1 MAPKITFI
9 GGGSYQWTSKL
20 LIDLVNMPS
29 LVDAEVVIEDID
41 PAPIPRM
48 LELVEHIAKVRGI
61 GLHATGT
68 TDQKAALEGADYVVV
83 CISTGALAEHGSR
96 HRDSRALRDQAVGRR
111 HRRARRHRARALRN
125 IPVMVDIA
133 RDMEQ
138 VCPDAW
144 MLNLTNPMTTL
155 TRSVLRET
163 SINAV
168 GLCHEVTLATF
179 VLSLLLECDM
189 RTMKL
194 EIGGVNHLPI
204 ITKCDV
210 EGKDGLA
217 QLADM
222 LEHEDDVRREPLA
235 FNFAEMMGH
244 EAVSEG
250 GEWTKAQ
257 LLDLNQVKFDIFRR
271 TGALPGAG
279 DRHLVEFFSGFLTEE
294 SGWGRDWGVEL
305 TDMAGRERWQVR
317 HIADF
322 EATLAAPEISRM
334 PSGEMVA
341 GLIDSRMNNKPR
353 DYPVNIANTGQVP
366 DLPDG
371 VVVESM
377 CTVDASGVRGRDRA
391 VLPPV
396 LADTVRRVSLSQEL
410 TVEAAVTGNRDRVVD
425 AMIDRPARGPHRLP
439 GAAAHGRRDDHRDLE
454 VAPTV
459 RVKQWRVGELTVRV
473 YDDVDALAADAAAD
487 AIEVVG
493 RAIDD
498 RGHANVMLATGTS
511 QLVFLRHLVAAAGTT
526 VDWSRV
532 TGFHMDEYVGLPA
545 SHPASFERYM
555 RERVVA
561 HLPFGAFHY
570 VDGDAPDPDAEAAR
584 YAGLLE
590 DESGRPLLPRYRRE
604 RPPGLQ
610 RSTGRRLR
618 RPAPGQGRGA
628 RRPLQAP
635 TGG

>member
-48 LELVEHIAKVRGI
+48 LELVDHIAKVRGI

-83 CISTGALAEHGSR
+83 CISTGALQSM
-96 HRDSRALRDQAVGRR
+96 ALDISIPERYGIKQSVGDTVGPGGIVRS
-111 HRRARRHRARALRN
+111 LRN
-125 IPVMVDIA
+125 IPIMVDIA

-168 GLCHEVTLATF
+168 GLCHEITLTTF

-189 RTMKL
+189 RKMKL

-204 ITKCDV
+204 ITGCEV

-217 QLADM
+217 MLADM
-222 LEHEDDVRREPLA
+222 LEHEDDLRREPLA

-244 EAVSEG
+244 EAISEG

-279 DRHLVEFFSGFLTEE
+279 DRHLVEFFSGFLTED
-294 SGWGRDWGVEL
+294 SHWGRDWGVEL

-341 GLIDSRMNNKPR
+341 GLIDSRMNDKPR
-353 DYPVNIANTGQVP
+353 DYPVNIANTGQCP

-425 AMIDRPARGPHRLP
+425 AMMIDPLA
-439 GAAAHGRRDDHRDLE
+439 GR
-454 VAPTV
+454 
-459 RVKQWRVGELTVRV
+459 
-473 YDDVDALAADAAAD
+473 
-487 AIEVVG
+487 
-493 RAIDD
+493 ID
-498 RGHANVMLATGTS
+498 
-511 QLVFLRHLVAAAGTT
+511 
-526 VDWSRV
+526 
-532 TGFHMDEYVGLPA
+532 Y
-545 SHPASFERYM
+545 
-555 RERVVA
+555 RE
-561 HLPFGAFHY
+561 
-570 VDGDAPDPDAEAAR
+570 
-584 YAGLLE
+584 
-590 DESGRPLLPRYRRE
+590 
-604 RPPGLQ
+604 LQ
-610 RSTGRRLR
+610 RMADEMITATSKWL
-618 RPAPGQGRGA
+618 PQFA
-628 RRPLQAP
+628 
-635 TGG
+635 

>member
-48 LELVEHIAKVRGI
+48 IELVEHIAKVRGI

-83 CISTGALAEHGSR
+83 CISTGALQSMSLDISIPERYGIKQS
-96 HRDSRALRDQAVGRR
+96 VGDTVGPGGIV
-111 HRRARRHRARALRN
+111 RALRN
-125 IPVMVDIA
+125 IPVMVGIA

-189 RTMKL
+189 RKMRL

-204 ITKCDV
+204 ITKCEV

-217 QLADM
+217 MLADM
-222 LEHEDDVRREPLA
+222 LEHEEDVRKEPLA

-257 LLDLNQVKFDIFRR
+257 LLDLNRVKFDIFRR

-279 DRHLVEFFSGFLTEE
+279 DRHLVEFFSGFLTEA
-294 SGWGRDWGVEL
+294 SHWGLDWGVQL
-305 TDMAGRERWQVR
+305 TDMAERERWQGR

-322 EATLAAPEISRM
+322 EETLAATEISRM

-341 GLIDSRMNNKPR
+341 GLIDSRMRDNPR
-353 DYPVNIANTGQVP
+353 DYPVNIANAGQCP

-377 CTVDASGVRGRDRA
+377 CTVDASGVHGRDRA

-410 TVEAAVTGNRDRVVD
+410 TVEAAVSGNRDRVVD
-425 AMIDRPARGPHRLP
+425 AMLVDPLAGRIDYQA
-439 GAAAHGRRDDHRDLE
+439 
-454 VAPTV
+454 
-459 RVKQWRVGELTVRV
+459 
-473 YDDVDALAADAAAD
+473 
-487 AIEVVG
+487 
-493 RAIDD
+493 
-498 RGHANVMLATGTS
+498 
-511 QLVFLRHLVAAAGTT
+511 
-526 VDWSRV
+526 
-532 TGFHMDEYVGLPA
+532 
-545 SHPASFERYM
+545 
-555 RERVVA
+555 
-561 HLPFGAFHY
+561 
-570 VDGDAPDPDAEAAR
+570 
-584 YAGLLE
+584 
-590 DESGRPLLPRYRRE
+590 
-604 RPPGLQ
+604 LQ
-610 RSTGRRLR
+610 RMADDMITATSKWL
-618 RPAPGQGRGA
+618 PQFA
-628 RRPLQAP
+628 
-635 TGG
+635 

>member
-61 GLHATGT
+61 GLRATGT
-68 TDQKAALEGADYVVV
+68 TNQREALEGADYVVV
-83 CISTGALAEHGSR
+83 CISTGALQSM
-96 HRDSRALRDQAVGRR
+96 ALDIAIPESYGIKQSVGDTVGPGGIMRS
-111 HRRARRHRARALRN
+111 LRN

-144 MLNLTNPMTTL
+144 MLNLTNPMTAL

-163 SINAV
+163 SITAV

-189 RTMKL
+189 RKMKL
-194 EIGGVNHLPI
+194 EISGVNHLPI
-204 ITKCDV
+204 ITSCDI

-217 QLADM
+217 MLSRM

-257 LLDLNQVKFDIFRR
+257 LLDLNQVKLDIFRR

-294 SGWGRDWGVEL
+294 SNWGRDWGVEL

-341 GLIDSRMNNKPR
+341 GLIDSRMNDKPR
-353 DYPVNIANTGQVP
+353 DYPVNIANTGQCP
-366 DLPDG
+366 DLPND

-377 CTVDASGVRGRDRA
+377 CTVDASGLRGRDRA
-391 VLPPV
+391 VLPPL

-410 TVEAAVTGNRDRVVD
+410 TVEAAITGNPDRVVD
-425 AMIDRPARGPHRLP
+425 AMMIDPLA
-439 GAAAHGRRDDHRDLE
+439 GRID
-454 VAPTV
+454 
-459 RVKQWRVGELTVRV
+459 
-473 YDDVDALAADAAAD
+473 Y
-487 AIEVVG
+487 
-493 RAIDD
+493 RA
-498 RGHANVMLATGTS
+498 
-511 QLVFLRHLVAAAGTT
+511 
-526 VDWSRV
+526 
-532 TGFHMDEYVGLPA
+532 
-545 SHPASFERYM
+545 
-555 RERVVA
+555 
-561 HLPFGAFHY
+561 
-570 VDGDAPDPDAEAAR
+570 
-584 YAGLLE
+584 
-590 DESGRPLLPRYRRE
+590 
-604 RPPGLQ
+604 
-610 RSTGRRLR
+610 LR
-618 RPAPGQGRGA
+618 RMADDMITATSKWLPQFA
-628 RRPLQAP
+628 
-635 TGG
+635 

>member
-29 LVDAEVVIEDID
+29 LVDCEVVIEDID

-48 LELVEHIAKVRGI
+48 LELVDHIAKVRGI

-83 CISTGALAEHGSR
+83 CISTGALQSMGLDISIPERYGIKQS
-96 HRDSRALRDQAVGRR
+96 VGDTVGPGGI
-111 HRRARRHRARALRN
+111 ARALRN

-168 GLCHEVTLATF
+168 GLCHEITLATF

-189 RTMKL
+189 RKMKL

-204 ITKCDV
+204 ITGCEV
-210 EGKDGLA
+210 EGRDGLA
-217 QLADM
+217 MLADM
-222 LEHEDDVRREPLA
+222 LEREDEVRREPLA

-244 EAVSEG
+244 EAISEG

-257 LLDLNQVKFDIFRR
+257 LLDLNRVKFEIFRR

-294 SGWGRDWGVEL
+294 SHWGLDWGVEL
-305 TDMAGRERWQVR
+305 TTMAGRERWQTR

-341 GLIDSRMNNKPR
+341 GLIDSRMNGKPR
-353 DYPVNIANTGQVP
+353 DYPVNIANNGQCP
-366 DLPDG
+366 DLPND

-377 CTVDASGVRGRDRA
+377 CTVDGSGVRGRDRV

-410 TVEAAVTGNRDRVVD
+410 TVEAAISGSRDRVVD
-425 AMIDRPARGPHRLP
+425 AMLVDPLAGRIDYQA
-439 GAAAHGRRDDHRDLE
+439 
-454 VAPTV
+454 
-459 RVKQWRVGELTVRV
+459 
-473 YDDVDALAADAAAD
+473 
-487 AIEVVG
+487 
-493 RAIDD
+493 
-498 RGHANVMLATGTS
+498 
-511 QLVFLRHLVAAAGTT
+511 
-526 VDWSRV
+526 
-532 TGFHMDEYVGLPA
+532 
-545 SHPASFERYM
+545 
-555 RERVVA
+555 
-561 HLPFGAFHY
+561 
-570 VDGDAPDPDAEAAR
+570 
-584 YAGLLE
+584 
-590 DESGRPLLPRYRRE
+590 
-604 RPPGLQ
+604 LQ
-610 RSTGRRLR
+610 RMADDMITATSKWL
-618 RPAPGQGRGA
+618 PQFA
-628 RRPLQAP
+628 
-635 TGG
+635 

>member
-61 GLHATGT
+61 GLRATGT

-83 CISTGALAEHGSR
+83 CISTGALESM
-96 HRDSRALRDQAVGRR
+96 ALDIAIPERYGIKQSVGDTVGPGGIM
-111 HRRARRHRARALRN
+111 RALRN

-133 RDMEQ
+133 RDMEA
-138 VCPDAW
+138 VCPEAW

-163 SINAV
+163 AIPAI
-168 GLCHEVTLATF
+168 GLCHEIQLATF

-189 RTMKL
+189 RTMRL

-204 ITKCDV
+204 ITACEVD
-210 EGKDGLA
+210 GKDGLA
-217 QLADM
+217 ALAEM
-222 LEHEDDVRREPLA
+222 LEHEDDVRREPIA
-235 FNFAEMMGH
+235 FNFAELVGH
-244 EAVSEG
+244 EEMSKG
-250 GEWTKAQ
+250 GQWTKAQ
-257 LLDLNQVKFDIFRR
+257 LLDLNRVKLEIFKR
-271 TGALPGAG
+271 TGAFPGAG

-294 SGWGRDWGVEL
+294 SGWGREWGVQL
-305 TDMAGRERWQVR
+305 TDMAERDRWQGK

-322 EATLAAPEISRM
+322 EAMLASPEISRM

-341 GLIDSRMNNKPR
+341 GLIDSRLNDKPR
-353 DYPVNIANTGQVP
+353 DYPVNIANAGQVP

-410 TVEAAVTGNRDRVVD
+410 TVEAAVTGNRDCVVD
-425 AMIDRPARGPHRLP
+425 AMMIDPLA
-439 GAAAHGRRDDHRDLE
+439 GR
-454 VAPTV
+454 
-459 RVKQWRVGELTVRV
+459 
-473 YDDVDALAADAAAD
+473 
-487 AIEVVG
+487 
-493 RAIDD
+493 ID
-498 RGHANVMLATGTS
+498 
-511 QLVFLRHLVAAAGTT
+511 
-526 VDWSRV
+526 
-532 TGFHMDEYVGLPA
+532 Y
-545 SHPASFERYM
+545 
-555 RERVVA
+555 RE
-561 HLPFGAFHY
+561 
-570 VDGDAPDPDAEAAR
+570 
-584 YAGLLE
+584 
-590 DESGRPLLPRYRRE
+590 
-604 RPPGLQ
+604 LQ
-610 RSTGRRLR
+610 RMADEMIAATSKWL
-618 RPAPGQGRGA
+618 PQFA
-628 RRPLQAP
+628 
-635 TGG
+635 

>member
-48 LELVEHIAKVRGI
+48 LELVDHIAKVRGI

-68 TDQKAALEGADYVVV
+68 TDQKAALDGADYVVV
-83 CISTGALAEHGSR
+83 CISTGALQSMGLDIAIPERYGIKQS
-96 HRDSRALRDQAVGRR
+96 VGDTVGPGGIV
-111 HRRARRHRARALRN
+111 RALRN

-168 GLCHEVTLATF
+168 GLCHEVTIATF
-179 VLSLLLECDM
+179 MLSLLLECDM
-189 RTMKL
+189 RKMKM
-194 EIGGVNHLPI
+194 EISGVNHLPI
-204 ITKCDV
+204 ITKCEI
-210 EGKDGLA
+210 EGNDGLA
-217 QLADM
+217 M
-222 LEHEDDVRREPLA
+222 LREILEREDEVRREPIA
-235 FNFAEMMGH
+235 FNFREMIGH

-250 GEWTKAQ
+250 GEWTKAG
-257 LLDLNQVKFDIFRR
+257 LLDLNRVKLDIFRR

-279 DRHLVEFFSGFLTEE
+279 DRHLVEFFSGFLTED
-294 SGWGRDWGVEL
+294 SNWALDWGVQL
-305 TDMAGRERWQVR
+305 TDMAGRERWQRR

-341 GLIDSRMNNKPR
+341 GLIDSRMRDKPR
-353 DYPVNIANTGQVP
+353 DYPVNIANTGQCP
-366 DLPDG
+366 DLPNG

-377 CTVDASGVRGRDRA
+377 CTVDARGVRGRDRA
-391 VLPPV
+391 VLPSL

-425 AMIDRPARGPHRLP
+425 AMLVDPLAGRIDYQAVQNMADDMITATSKWLP
-439 GAAAHGRRDDHRDLE
+439 QFA
-454 VAPTV
+454 
-459 RVKQWRVGELTVRV
+459 
-473 YDDVDALAADAAAD
+473 
-487 AIEVVG
+487 
-493 RAIDD
+493 
-498 RGHANVMLATGTS
+498 
-511 QLVFLRHLVAAAGTT
+511 
-526 VDWSRV
+526 
-532 TGFHMDEYVGLPA
+532 
-545 SHPASFERYM
+545 
-555 RERVVA
+555 
-561 HLPFGAFHY
+561 
-570 VDGDAPDPDAEAAR
+570 
-584 YAGLLE
+584 
-590 DESGRPLLPRYRRE
+590 
-604 RPPGLQ
+604 
-610 RSTGRRLR
+610 
-618 RPAPGQGRGA
+618 
-628 RRPLQAP
+628 
-635 TGG
+635 

>member
-61 GLHATGT
+61 GLRATGT

-83 CISTGALAEHGSR
+83 CISTGALESM
-96 HRDSRALRDQAVGRR
+96 ALDIAIPERYGIKQSVGDTVGPGGIM
-111 HRRARRHRARALRN
+111 RALRN

-133 RDMEQ
+133 RDMEA
-138 VCPDAW
+138 VCPEAW

-163 SINAV
+163 AIPAI
-168 GLCHEVTLATF
+168 GLCHEIQLATF

-189 RTMKL
+189 RTMRL

-204 ITKCDV
+204 ITACEVD
-210 EGKDGLA
+210 GKDGLA
-217 QLADM
+217 ALAEM
-222 LEHEDDVRREPLA
+222 LEHEDDVRREPIA
-235 FNFAEMMGH
+235 FNFAELVGH
-244 EAVSEG
+244 EEMSKG
-250 GEWTKAQ
+250 GQWTKAQ
-257 LLDLNQVKFDIFRR
+257 LLDLNRVKLEIFKR
-271 TGALPGAG
+271 TGAFPGAG

-294 SGWGRDWGVEL
+294 SGWGREWGVQL
-305 TDMAGRERWQVR
+305 TDMAERDRWQGK

-322 EATLAAPEISRM
+322 EAMLASPEISRM

-341 GLIDSRMNNKPR
+341 GLIDSRLNDKRR
-353 DYPVNIANTGQVP
+353 DYPVNIANAGQVP

-410 TVEAAVTGNRDRVVD
+410 TVEAAVTGNRDCVVD
-425 AMIDRPARGPHRLP
+425 AMMIDPLA
-439 GAAAHGRRDDHRDLE
+439 GR
-454 VAPTV
+454 
-459 RVKQWRVGELTVRV
+459 
-473 YDDVDALAADAAAD
+473 
-487 AIEVVG
+487 
-493 RAIDD
+493 ID
-498 RGHANVMLATGTS
+498 
-511 QLVFLRHLVAAAGTT
+511 
-526 VDWSRV
+526 
-532 TGFHMDEYVGLPA
+532 Y
-545 SHPASFERYM
+545 
-555 RERVVA
+555 RE
-561 HLPFGAFHY
+561 
-570 VDGDAPDPDAEAAR
+570 
-584 YAGLLE
+584 
-590 DESGRPLLPRYRRE
+590 
-604 RPPGLQ
+604 LQ
-610 RSTGRRLR
+610 RMADEMIAATSKWL
-618 RPAPGQGRGA
+618 PQFA
-628 RRPLQAP
+628 
-635 TGG
+635 

>member
-29 LVDAEVVIEDID
+29 LVDAEVAIEDID

-61 GLHATGT
+61 GLHATGA

-83 CISTGALAEHGSR
+83 CISTGALQSM
-96 HRDSRALRDQAVGRR
+96 ALDIAIPERYGIKQSVGDTVGPGGIVRS
-111 HRRARRHRARALRN
+111 LRN

-189 RTMKL
+189 RKMKL

-217 QLADM
+217 MLADL

-250 GEWTKAQ
+250 GDWTKAQ

-294 SGWGRDWGVEL
+294 SRWGLDWGVEL

-322 EATLAAPEISRM
+322 EATLAASEISRM

-341 GLIDSRMNNKPR
+341 GLIDSRLNDKPR
-353 DYPVNIANTGQVP
+353 DYPVNIANTGQCP
-366 DLPDG
+366 DLPDD

-410 TVEAAVTGNRDRVVD
+410 TVEAAVTGDRDRVVD
-425 AMIDRPARGPHRLP
+425 AMMIDPLA
-439 GAAAHGRRDDHRDLE
+439 GR
-454 VAPTV
+454 
-459 RVKQWRVGELTVRV
+459 
-473 YDDVDALAADAAAD
+473 
-487 AIEVVG
+487 
-493 RAIDD
+493 ID
-498 RGHANVMLATGTS
+498 
-511 QLVFLRHLVAAAGTT
+511 
-526 VDWSRV
+526 
-532 TGFHMDEYVGLPA
+532 
-545 SHPASFERYM
+545 
-555 RERVVA
+555 
-561 HLPFGAFHY
+561 
-570 VDGDAPDPDAEAAR
+570 
-584 YAGLLE
+584 
-590 DESGRPLLPRYRRE
+590 YRK
-604 RPPGLQ
+604 LQ
-610 RSTGRRLR
+610 RMADEMITATSKWL
-618 RPAPGQGRGA
+618 PQFA
-628 RRPLQAP
+628 
-635 TGG
+635 

>member
-1 MAPKITFI
+1 M
-9 GGGSYQWTSKL
+9 
-20 LIDLVNMPS
+20 
-29 LVDAEVVIEDID
+29 
-41 PAPIPRM
+41 
-48 LELVEHIAKVRGI
+48 
-61 GLHATGT
+61 
-68 TDQKAALEGADYVVV
+68 
-83 CISTGALAEHGSR
+83 CISTGALQSMGLDIAIPERYGIKQS
-96 HRDSRALRDQAVGRR
+96 VGDTVGPGGIV
-111 HRRARRHRARALRN
+111 RALRN

-138 VCPDAW
+138 LCPDAW

-163 SINAV
+163 SITAV

-189 RTMKL
+189 RKMKL

-204 ITKCDV
+204 ITTCEV

-217 QLADM
+217 LLADM

-257 LLDLNQVKFDIFRR
+257 LLDLNRVKLDIFRR

-294 SGWGRDWGVEL
+294 SRWGARLGRGAHRHGRARAL
-305 TDMAGRERWQVR
+305 AGP

-353 DYPVNIANTGQVP
+353 DYPVNIAEHGAVP
-366 DLPDG
+366 GPPDD

-410 TVEAAVTGNRDRVVD
+410 TVEAAVTGDRDRVVD
-425 AMIDRPARGPHRLP
+425 AMLIDPLA
-439 GAAAHGRRDDHRDLE
+439 GR
-454 VAPTV
+454 
-459 RVKQWRVGELTVRV
+459 
-473 YDDVDALAADAAAD
+473 
-487 AIEVVG
+487 
-493 RAIDD
+493 ID
-498 RGHANVMLATGTS
+498 
-511 QLVFLRHLVAAAGTT
+511 
-526 VDWSRV
+526 
-532 TGFHMDEYVGLPA
+532 Y
-545 SHPASFERYM
+545 
-555 RERVVA
+555 RE
-561 HLPFGAFHY
+561 
-570 VDGDAPDPDAEAAR
+570 
-584 YAGLLE
+584 
-590 DESGRPLLPRYRRE
+590 
-604 RPPGLQ
+604 LQ
-610 RSTGRRLR
+610 RMADEMITATSKWL
-618 RPAPGQGRGA
+618 PQFA
-628 RRPLQAP
+628 
-635 TGG
+635 

>member
-61 GLHATGT
+61 GLHATGA

-83 CISTGALAEHGSR
+83 CISTGALQSM
-96 HRDSRALRDQAVGRR
+96 ALDIAIPERYGIKQSVGDTVGPGGIVRS
-111 HRRARRHRARALRN
+111 LRN

-189 RTMKL
+189 RKMKL

-217 QLADM
+217 MLADL

-250 GEWTKAQ
+250 GDWTKAQ

-294 SGWGRDWGVEL
+294 SRWGLDWGVEL

-322 EATLAAPEISRM
+322 EATLAASEISRM

-341 GLIDSRMNNKPR
+341 GLIDSRLNDKPR
-353 DYPVNIANTGQVP
+353 DYPVNIANTGQCP
-366 DLPDG
+366 DLPDD

-410 TVEAAVTGNRDRVVD
+410 TVEAAVTGDRDRVVD
-425 AMIDRPARGPHRLP
+425 AMMIDPLA
-439 GAAAHGRRDDHRDLE
+439 GR
-454 VAPTV
+454 
-459 RVKQWRVGELTVRV
+459 
-473 YDDVDALAADAAAD
+473 
-487 AIEVVG
+487 
-493 RAIDD
+493 ID
-498 RGHANVMLATGTS
+498 
-511 QLVFLRHLVAAAGTT
+511 
-526 VDWSRV
+526 
-532 TGFHMDEYVGLPA
+532 
-545 SHPASFERYM
+545 
-555 RERVVA
+555 
-561 HLPFGAFHY
+561 
-570 VDGDAPDPDAEAAR
+570 
-584 YAGLLE
+584 
-590 DESGRPLLPRYRRE
+590 YRK
-604 RPPGLQ
+604 LQ
-610 RSTGRRLR
+610 RMADEMITATSKWL
-618 RPAPGQGRGA
+618 PQFA
-628 RRPLQAP
+628 
-635 TGG
+635 

>member
-48 LELVEHIAKVRGI
+48 IELVDHIAKVRGI

-68 TDQKAALEGADYVVV
+68 TDQRAALDGADYVVV
-83 CISTGALAEHGSR
+83 CISTGALQSMGLDIAIPERYGIKQS
-96 HRDSRALRDQAVGRR
+96 VGDTVGPGGIV
-111 HRRARRHRARALRN
+111 RALRN
-125 IPVMVDIA
+125 IPVMLGIA

-189 RTMKL
+189 RKMKL

-204 ITKCDV
+204 ITGCDV

-217 QLADM
+217 MLADM
-222 LEHEDDVRREPLA
+222 LEHEEDLRREPLA

-244 EAVSEG
+244 EAISEG

-257 LLDLNQVKFDIFRR
+257 LLDLNKVKFEIFRR

-279 DRHLVEFFSGFLTEE
+279 DRHLVEFFSGYLTEE
-294 SGWGRDWGVEL
+294 SNWGLDWGVEL
-305 TDMAGRERWQVR
+305 TSMAGREEWQTR

-353 DYPVNIANTGQVP
+353 DYPVNIANAGQCP
-366 DLPDG
+366 DLPDD

-377 CTVDASGVRGRDRA
+377 CTVDGSGIRGRDRA

-396 LADTVRRVSLSQEL
+396 LADTVRRVSLAQEL

-425 AMIDRPARGPHRLP
+425 AMMIDPLA
-439 GAAAHGRRDDHRDLE
+439 GR
-454 VAPTV
+454 
-459 RVKQWRVGELTVRV
+459 
-473 YDDVDALAADAAAD
+473 
-487 AIEVVG
+487 
-493 RAIDD
+493 IDY
-498 RGHANVMLATGTS
+498 HA
-511 QLVFLRHLVAAAGTT
+511 
-526 VDWSRV
+526 
-532 TGFHMDEYVGLPA
+532 
-545 SHPASFERYM
+545 
-555 RERVVA
+555 
-561 HLPFGAFHY
+561 
-570 VDGDAPDPDAEAAR
+570 
-584 YAGLLE
+584 
-590 DESGRPLLPRYRRE
+590 
-604 RPPGLQ
+604 LQ
-610 RSTGRRLR
+610 RMADEMITATSKWL
-618 RPAPGQGRGA
+618 PQFA
-628 RRPLQAP
+628 
-635 TGG
+635 